1 MALLLGGGGDPRD
14 ERPVLDRFVELS
26 GSGPIA
32 YWPVALDLGDYSAAT
47 AFAEAALGRPVDTWA
62 RLDEHSAKDLR
73 SCGGVF
79 IGGGNTYRLLNE
91 VRRSGMADAL
101 RTFATAGA
109 LYGGSAGAILFG
121 ADIGPAAYLD
131 QDEVGITDTSGLGLL
146 GDYTVWCHFE
156 HQQMGRLNDWVR
168 SSGHPVI
175 ALTER
180 SGAEV
185 TGNTLSSIGRG
196 SVYIVESDGSVGEI
210 VPGRGHTL
218 T

>member
-1 MALLLGGGGDPRD
+1 MTLLLGGGGDPQD

-32 YWPVALDLGDYSAAT
+32 YWPVALDLDDYSAAT
-47 AFAEAALGRPVDTWA
+47 AFAEDALGRPIHTWA
-62 RLDEHSAKDLR
+62 RLDEYSAEDLR
-73 SCGGVF
+73 TCGGVF
-79 IGGGNTYRLLNE
+79 IGGRNTYHLLNE
-91 VRRSGMADAL
+91 VRRSGMTDAL
-101 RTFATAGA
+101 RAFVTAGA

-121 ADIGPAAYLD
+121 ADIGSAAYFD
-131 QDEVGITDTSGLGLL
+131 QNSVGITDTSGLSFL

-156 HQQMGRLNDWVR
+156 AEQMGRLNDWVR
-168 SSGHPVI
+168 SSGLPVI

-185 TGNTLSSIGRG
+185 TRKTLSSIGRD
-196 SVYIVESDGSVGEI
+196 SLYIVESDAGVREI
-210 VPGRGHTL
+210 EPGRVCTL